1 MMKYYATKHKHK
13 NKTPVEKIGASRA
26 ICFFLFTFFNGWSE
40 GIQFW
45 ITFDSWLHFHV
56 TGSPPSLFKSS
67 EIFHDYFIIAYIYP
81 NNPILKIVSKA
92 TVVNLALS
100 VDPLCYL
107 RDAMSYLWS
116 PDSFQPTSQ

>member
-81 NNPILKIVSKA
+81 NIPILKIVSKA
-92 TVVNLALS
+92 TVVYLALS